1 MANFNTH
8 LSVSIISSGLVS
20 WTLHTHTVLPP
31 ELIIPATML
40 GILGGLMP
48 DIDSDTSKPL
58 LLFFNGLSFFIAIIF
73 LLFSF
78 EHLDWQ
84 QLTFIFCAIF
94 ILFRYLVI
102 RLFMYFTI
110 HRGIFH
116 SVPIALLFGVL
127 IANISK
133 LLGCSDELSWAYGVL
148 FFSGYILHLCL
159 DELVSFDLRGVKF
172 KRSFGTALK
181 FFSFNNLLQYALLY
195 CVLFIAVSISPNY
208 EAFIAKLLSS

>member
-1 MANFNTH
+1 
-8 LSVSIISSGLVS
+8 
-20 WTLHTHTVLPP
+20 
-31 ELIIPATML
+31 ML

-58 LLFFNGLSFFIAIIF
+58 LLFFNGLSFFIATIF

-78 EHLDWQ
+78 EHLDGQ
-84 QLTFIFCAIF
+84 QLAFLFCATFIF
-94 ILFRYLVI
+94 FRYIVI

-127 IANISK
+127 IAKISK
-133 LLGCSDELSWAYGVL
+133 LLGCSDELAWAYGVL
-148 FFSGYILHLCL
+148 FSSSYILHLCL

-181 FFSFNNLLQYALLY
+181 FFSFNRLLQYALLY
-195 CVLFIAVSISPNY
+195 CALFVAIIFSPDY
-208 EAFIAKLLSS
+208 EVFIGQFSKS